1 MNDKVETQG
10 KTVKDAVAEALL
22 RLGARREEVIVKVVE
37 EPKSGFLGL
46 LGGRPAKVLVE
57 KKRGDRSRGGNRRRR
72 TPGGHSLSDDKGA
85 RGAREGQNARGDSR
99 RGRRPAARSE
109 DDRQQGR
116 GRRPR
121 RASEN
126 EEQRQDGRREERRD
140 SGRNG
145 GRDGGR
151 RDNQG
156 QSKSRN
162 RRPRAAAKAEPGTM
176 EQDKNVRT
184 EGERPS
190 GRNRRGSR
198 GRNRRPREQAAE
210 QPRETTTR
218 ASANENRPRD
228 TARTEPRRSEPRR
241 PAPTR
246 ETVSP
251 VNTNEQETS
260 GMERRPE
267 GTSAVGTVIREGIPG
282 SAHAKAIRNV
292 APDDLKETLEKL
304 AGGMLLRA
312 GFPNRCTVVDGE
324 YLQVRVVTD
333 DASAGMLIGRH
344 GATVDSVEHLVERMI
359 STVNGDR
366 VKMNLDINNYRRRR
380 QDTLADRVYD
390 AVNKVKETGQEFHME
405 PMNARERRL
414 VHLQVAETEGL
425 STVTVIA
432 DGAKHVVITRSD
444 GTETP
449 DAAADVAAAEAP
461 ATVESAEGS
470 EAEARES

>member
-57 KKRGDRSRGGNRRRR
+57 RKRGDRSRGGNRRRR
-72 TPGGHSLSDDKGA
+72 SSAGHSLSDDNSG
-85 RGAREGQNARGDSR
+85 RGGREGQNARGESR

-109 DDRQQGR
+109 DDRQR
-116 GRRPR
+116 SRNRRPR
-121 RASEN
+121 RGAEN
-126 EEQRQDGRREERRD
+126 EEPRQEGRRDGRRRD
-140 SGRNG
+140 G

-151 RDNQG
+151 DGERRDNQE
-156 QSKSRN
+156 QSRNRN

-176 EQDKNVRT
+176 EQDRGARSEN
-184 EGERPS
+184 ERPS

-198 GRNRRPREQAAE
+198 GRNRRPREQTAD
-210 QPRETTTR
+210 QPRAAAPR
-218 ASANENRPRD
+218 ASVGETKPSE
-228 TARTEPRRSEPRR
+228 TEARRNEPRR
-241 PAPTR
+241 PAPRR
-246 ETVSP
+246 ETTP
-251 VNTNEQETS
+251 AANTNEQETS
-260 GMERRPE
+260 GMERKPAGE
-267 GTSAVGTVIREGIPG
+267 NTTGTIIRAGIQG

-292 APDDLKETLEKL
+292 APEDLKETLEKL

-359 STVNGDR
+359 STANGDR

-425 STVTVIA
+425 STITVIA
-432 DGAKHVVITRSD
+432 DGAKHVVITRED

-449 DAAADVAAAEAP
+449 DGAGGAAEAEAP
-461 ATVESAEGS
+461 LNRESAEAP